1 MKFRTRGFVSLLLAL
16 TFLVASF
23 SGVILYLTPRG
34 RVANWTGWTMLGL
47 DKHEWGAIHIN
58 ACLLVLVIAVIHLI
72 LNWGIFWRYI
82 RNKAAGLNLKLE
94 MAVAVLVTAVLVI
107 GTLTQVPPFS
117 ATVALNDQI
126 KNYWE
131 QGAATGPAP
140 HAEEF
145 TLERFALSVGLTV
158 DDVAQALTKE
168 GIEVE
173 DKAAT
178 IGAVA
183 EKNGLVPSQ
192 ILSAVT
198 KHFPEAANAV
208 PARGMG
214 RGMGRMAG
222 RQRRGGDVVNAEP
235 HDAEGDRGL
244 AAGDGEGSHGFGMG
258 PGGGR
263 AVGRGMGQGQGR
275 GWGRGR
281 GTGNGSG
288 SHPES

>member
-58 ACLLVLVIAVIHLI
+58 ACLLVLVLAIIHLI

-117 ATVALNDQI
+117 ATLALNDQI

-145 TLERFALSVGLTV
+145 TLERFASSVGLTF
-158 DDVAQALTKE
+158 DDVAEALKKE

-173 DKAAT
+173 DRTAT
-178 IGAVA
+178 VGAVA

-208 PARGMG
+208 PAGRGMG
-214 RGMGRMAG
+214 RGMGRLAG
-222 RQRRGGDVVNAEP
+222 GQGRGGDAMTTEM
-235 HDAEGDRGL
+235 HDAADEIGL
-244 AAGDGEGSHGFGMG
+244 VAGDGQESHGFGMG

-263 AVGRGMGQGQGR
+263 GMGK
-275 GWGRGR
+275 
-281 GTGNGSG
+281 SG
-288 SHPES
+288 HPR